1 MLLSKYLLLP
11 ISLLALMSC
20 GGGGGGD
27 EKCNYSPQDLKSLS
41 IELEITEPSEKA
53 PPAGTKI
60 HIWRPDPFSSSNEL
74 KGKRTTSG
82 TIYNFTDGNWSYSTN
97 SKKTTA
103 SLWLKNSSGEET
115 YTLTPT
121 SPTTGTWVSTSYPIS
136 ESKGYVSKGV
146 FEYPSTI
153 SACQTLDESSKYVS
167 TFDKTLS
174 DEQKASI
181 TNGRTATSWP
191 LLPSLSES
199 GTYVFKND
207 TGDTVIGTLNNSSN
221 EVTVSDSDIKAISST
236 FYGRHFDVNSVQG
249 ITSFEAADQY
259 FYDNFLQ
266 VNPEGGWVYR
276 SPDATLYSIDAT
288 GAVQSLNVPTKYSRE
303 HGSPLSTGNFA
314 VYPINTTA
322 PYYFTML
329 DSDFNQT
336 CQGLD
341 RPFTSDKAIFVGT
354 SAGPSG
360 NGGSLNPAVH
370 NFIEDSNGN
379 VYMGV
384 LDTNDNKIYFTKWN
398 TDCELIWEV
407 SQSIII
413 AQLYPNLTI
422 FKVVGDSL
430 YFGFEDKLINLV
442 GYGNSSGL
450 ARYTFARIN
459 LDTGV
464 KEIISQKETPYLQ
477 FLSYIYDV
485 AQDASGDLILAHGD
499 TIEKINGTTFKS
511 IISYGLNGYQPLVPI
526 NFDGNGNLE
535 VNNKFVLDKKLF
547 EVN

>member
-1 MLLSKYLLLP
+1 
-11 ISLLALMSC
+11 
-20 GGGGGGD
+20 
-27 EKCNYSPQDLKSLS
+27 
-41 IELEITEPSEKA
+41 
-53 PPAGTKI
+53 
-60 HIWRPDPFSSSNEL
+60 
-74 KGKRTTSG
+74 
-82 TIYNFTDGNWSYSTN
+82 
-97 SKKTTA
+97 
-103 SLWLKNSSGEET
+103 
-115 YTLTPT
+115 
-121 SPTTGTWVSTSYPIS
+121 
-136 ESKGYVSKGV
+136 
-146 FEYPSTI
+146 
-153 SACQTLDESSKYVS
+153 
-167 TFDKTLS
+167 
-174 DEQKASI
+174 
-181 TNGRTATSWP
+181 
-191 LLPSLSES
+191 
-199 GTYVFKND
+199 
-207 TGDTVIGTLNNSSN
+207 
-221 EVTVSDSDIKAISST
+221 
-236 FYGRHFDVNSVQG
+236 
-249 ITSFEAADQY
+249 
-259 FYDNFLQ
+259 
-266 VNPEGGWVYR
+266 
-276 SPDATLYSIDAT
+276 
-288 GAVQSLNVPTKYSRE
+288 
-303 HGSPLSTGNFA
+303 
-314 VYPINTTA
+314 
-322 PYYFTML
+322 
-329 DSDFNQT
+329 
-336 CQGLD
+336 
-341 RPFTSDKAIFVGT
+341 
-354 SAGPSG
+354 
-360 NGGSLNPAVH
+360 
-370 NFIEDSNGN
+370 
-379 VYMGV
+379 MGV